1 MADLEQQLAQVPLFK
16 DLDKKGLERLG
27 RIARQRPFTTG
38 DVIVKEGDEGVGF
51 FLIVTG
57 AISVTRGDQVL
68 SALGPGDFF
77 GEMALIDNFRRSATC
92 TATEPTECIAM
103 SRWDFDAELRANPD
117 IAMELLVTMSRRLR
131 EVESRLAD

>member
-1 MADLEQQLAQVPLFK
+1 MATIEEQLAQVPLFK
-16 DLDKKGLERLG
+16 DLNKKGLERLA
-27 RIARQRPFTTG
+27 RIARQRPFAAG

-51 FLIVTG
+51 FLIASGKV
-57 AISVTRGDQVL
+57 SVTRGDQSL
-68 SALGPGDFF
+68 STLRTGEFF

-92 TATEPTECIAM
+92 TALEPTECIAM